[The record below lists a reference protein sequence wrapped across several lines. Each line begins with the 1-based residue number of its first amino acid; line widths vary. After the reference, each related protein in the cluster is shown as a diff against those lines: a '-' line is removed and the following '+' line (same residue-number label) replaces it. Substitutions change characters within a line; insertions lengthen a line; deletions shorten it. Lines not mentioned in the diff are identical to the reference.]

1 MELIHLA
8 MTVVQELSL
17 PALLVVQVRAA
28 APVVPA
34 VDTTAQEAVPVAVE
48 VVDNNH
54 YYLFNIFC

>member
-1 MELIHLA
+1 MELIHQA
-8 MTVVQELSL
+8 MIGVQELSL
-17 PALLVVQVRAA
+17 PALLAVQARAV